1 MLYKQLKRYNNF
13 SVLKGDA
20 EALVE
25 FITIH
30 AFFKTPL
37 HKLKEK
43 KLIECKD
50 IVKELFTKYNCKS
63 FKLPF
68 DNDIKKIN
76 LETVHKKKEID
87 KERLK
92 KLYPEVYKDCLK
104 TVSYNKITIK

>member
-20 EALVE
+20 EILVE
-25 FITIH
+25 FLTTH
-30 AFFKTPL
+30 AL

-43 KLIECKD
+43 ELAECKD
-50 IVKELFTKYNCKS
+50 NVRSLFLKYGCKVFNLPHKNEL
-63 FKLPF
+63 
-68 DNDIKKIN
+68 KKIS

-92 KLYPEVYKDCLK
+92 ELYPEVYKDCLK

>member
-25 FITIH
+25 FITVH

-43 KLIECKD
+43 KLIEDKN
-50 IVKELFTKYNCKS
+50 L
-63 FKLPF
+63 
-68 DNDIKKIN
+68 DIKNICNIN
-76 LETVHKKKEID
+76 IAYVIFVCCGQRRRGLVLGWVK
-87 KERLK
+87 
-92 KLYPEVYKDCLK
+92 
-104 TVSYNKITIK
+104 

>member
-1 MLYKQLKRYNNF
+1 MYKQLKRYNNF
-13 SVLKGDA
+13 SVLKKDA
-20 EALVE
+20 EALVK
-25 FITIH
+25 FLTTH
-30 AFFKTPL
+30 AL

-43 KLIECKD
+43 ELIACKD
-50 IVKELFTKYNCKS
+50 SVRDLFLKYNCKS

-92 KLYPEVYKDCLK
+92 ELYPEVYKDCLK

>member
-20 EALVE
+20 KVLVE
-25 FITIH
+25 FLTTH
-30 AFFKTPL
+30 AL
-37 HKLKEK
+37 YKLKEK
-43 KLIECKD
+43 QLAECKD
-50 IVKELFTKYNCKS
+50 SVRSLFLKYGCKVFNLPHENEL
-63 FKLPF
+63 
-68 DNDIKKIN
+68 KKIS
-76 LETVHKKKEID
+76 LETVERKHDID

>member
-1 MLYKQLKRYNNF
+1 MYKQLKRYNNF
-13 SVLKGDA
+13 SVLKKDA

-25 FITIH
+25 FLTTH
-30 AFFKTPL
+30 AL

-43 KLIECKD
+43 ELIECKD
-50 IVKELFTKYNCKS
+50 IVKELFKKYNCKS

-76 LETVHKKKEID
+76 LETVYKKKEVD